1 MCLIFFFNVIIRYMK
16 TIYRTLVNCIFSF
29 ANTASSLSPSD
40 DACTNSQIIII
51 IRLAACLSAQHT
63 AGGGADEHTEMAP
76 LYCIC
81 SAVIIV
87 SRFRYIGK

>member
-1 MCLIFFFNVIIRYMK
+1 MYTCNI
-16 TIYRTLVNCIFSF
+16 LVLHENKKLNSCDYLFSF
-29 ANTASSLSPSD
+29 ANTASSLSLSD

-51 IRLAACLSAQHT
+51 IRLAACLNAQHT